1 MIGYIA
7 YREDVKTWAVEEKN
21 LLGLRFLRLTL
32 PKGRRVLGKH
42 YAGRAARAMG
52 KLGCARRYSQQT
64 SPGRSF
70 LPGEGCCRWT
80 PCRSTAGWRRR
91 L

>member
-42 YAGRAARAMG
+42 YAGRAARAM
-52 KLGCARRYSQQT
+52 
-64 SPGRSF
+64 
-70 LPGEGCCRWT
+70 
-80 PCRSTAGWRRR
+80 
-91 L
+91 